1 MNWEEILSEITAIKK
16 NTRVVWFR
24 GHSRANYE
32 LKSSLFRQNIKDI
45 EHLIIN
51 ERTRYNYFKNL
62 GFLSHKK
69 SDWDL
74 LYTMQHYKSR
84 TRLLDW
90 TEAFS
95 TALYFAYSEWE
106 KNKPITIWVLK
117 PLAMNNKVR
126 KGPHFYVP
134 TVGDLYIK
142 KLSTS
147 PKKPFSEFSMA
158 LHPVRDN
165 PRIVAQQGVFT
176 LQGNNFMSLDEEH
189 GGELVSEGILKRFDI
204 AYSDK
209 DKVKV
214 FLDLSG
220 VNAYTVYPDLEGLAN
235 YINEF
240 VDIK

>member
-1 MNWEEILSEITAIKK
+1 MQWEEILKEVKNIKEK
-16 NTRVVWFR
+16 NRILWFR
-24 GHSRANYE
+24 GHSKSSYE
-32 LKSSLFRQNIKDI
+32 LKSSLFRQNIKEI
-45 EHLIIN
+45 GKLLSN

-62 GFLSHKK
+62 GFYTHKK

-90 TEAFS
+90 TESFS

-106 KNKPITIWVLK
+106 KGKPITVWVLK
-117 PLAMNNKVR
+117 PLALNDKAGN
-126 KGPHFYVP
+126 GPHFFVPGAANLYVRKIS
-134 TVGDLYIK
+134 IK
-142 KLSTS
+142 S
-147 PKKPFSEFSMA
+147 KKPFSEFSIA

-176 LQGNNFMSLDEEH
+176 LQGNNFLSLDKEH
-189 GGELVSEGILKRFDI
+189 NGELLTEGILKRFDI
-204 AYSDK
+204 EYSDK
-209 DKVKV
+209 HKVKM

-220 VNAYTVYPDLEGLAN
+220 VNAYTVYPDLEGLAS

-240 VDIK
+240 VDT